1 MISLKKIVPYF
12 IIIVIVVGIVFVG
25 VNTDNDVTVQSG
37 NNNMPVIIIDAG
49 HGGVDGGAVS
59 SDGTQEQYINL
70 DIARKMN
77 EYLTN
82 LGYKTLMTRTDDN
95 SIHDPDADTIRQK
108 KVSDIHNRLKIIETN
123 PHSIF
128 VSVHLNYFSES
139 KYSGTQVFYS
149 PNNAQSENLAQNIQS
164 SVVSLLQPDNTRQI
178 KKSDSS
184 IYLLYHSE
192 VPSVMVECGF
202 LSNAE
207 ETEKLKNDD
216 YRMQMATA
224 ICKGIINYLN
234 GTESETAV
242 SD

>member
-12 IIIVIVVGIVFVG
+12 IIIVIVIGLVFVG
-25 VNTDNDVTVQSG
+25 VNADKDISVQSS
-37 NNNMPVIIIDAG
+37 NNKLPVIIIDAG

-77 EYLTN
+77 EYLTK

-123 PHSIF
+123 PDSVF

-149 PNNAQSENLAQNIQS
+149 QNNIESEKLAQNIQS

-184 IYLLYHSE
+184 IYLLYHSA

-234 GTESETAV
+234 GAEGETAV
-242 SD
+242 K